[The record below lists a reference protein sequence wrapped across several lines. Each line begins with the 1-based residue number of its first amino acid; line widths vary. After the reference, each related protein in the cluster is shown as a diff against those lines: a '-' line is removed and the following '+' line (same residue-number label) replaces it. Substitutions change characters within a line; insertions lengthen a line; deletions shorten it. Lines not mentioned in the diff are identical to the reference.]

1 MTADGGTLRQGRG
14 GGWTEALRRLR
25 AVTIK
30 EFIQMRRDRLTFA
43 MMVGVP
49 VMQLLLFGYAI
60 NTDPKDLPTAVLTAD
75 QSVYGRSILA
85 ALQNTGYFEVTHVP
99 RTEAELDRLL
109 QAGRVQFGVQ
119 IPAGFARALQRGERP
134 AVLVVA
140 DATDPAATGNAVA
153 ALDRLLA
160 TALRRDLRGPAWE
173 FEPQSA
179 PFEIIVHRRYNPAGD
194 TQVNIVPGLLGV
206 VLTLSM
212 LLFTAL
218 AVTREVERGTM
229 ESLLAMPVRP
239 VEVML
244 GKIVP
249 YVLVGFVQTAL
260 ILAAALLL
268 FDVPMRGSLA
278 LLLGLTT
285 LFIVATLSV
294 GYTFST
300 IAKNQLQAV
309 QMSFFFFLPNL
320 LLSGFMFP
328 FRGMPEWAQWLGEV
342 LPLTHFVRVV
352 RGVMLKGSGV
362 DDMVPD
368 VAGLLAFMAI
378 AMLIALI
385 RFRRTLD

>member
-1 MTADGGTLRQGRG
+1 MTAG
-14 GGWTEALRRLR
+14 GGREWVRSLRRLR
-25 AVTIK
+25 AVAIK
-30 EFIQMRRDRLTFA
+30 EVIQMRRDRLTFA
-43 MMVGVP
+43 MMVGIP

-60 NTDPKDLPTAVLTAD
+60 NMDPKGLPTAVLSAD
-75 QSVYGRSILA
+75 QSGYGRSIVA
-85 ALQNTGYFEVTHVP
+85 ALQNTGYFEISHRP

-109 QAGRVQFGVQ
+109 QAGRIQFGVQ
-119 IPAGFARALQRGERP
+119 VPAGFARALQRGERP
-134 AVLVVA
+134 AVLILA

-153 ALDRLLA
+153 ALDRLLT
-160 TALRRDLRGPAWE
+160 TALRRDLMAGPSRDLRPLPAE
-173 FEPQSA
+173 AA
-179 PFEIIVHRRYNPAGD
+179 PFEIVVHRRYNPAGE
-194 TQVNIVPGLLGV
+194 TQANIVPGLLGV

-212 LLFTAL
+212 MLFTAL

-244 GKIVP
+244 GKIAP
-249 YVLVGFVQTAL
+249 YVVVGFVQTAL
-260 ILAAALLL
+260 ILAAALHL
-268 FDVPMRGSLA
+268 FDVPLRGSLG

-342 LPLTHFVRVV
+342 LPLTHFVRIV
-352 RGVMLKGSGV
+352 RGIMLKGSGV
-362 DDMVPD
+362 EDMIPD
-368 VAGLLAFMAI
+368 VLGLLAFAAV
-378 AMLIALI
+378 AMLVALA